1 MVNHLLETR
10 HPLSSPA
17 QHLYGSEA
25 DRLPSLSLPPYII
38 ASLLP
43 LIARTS
49 KLCIPPGAKLR
60 LATGLVPIRYQRG
73 HESSTAANLNGSAL
87 GVCGGGQEPDQNRSR
102 LQNCTTYQCAWGSN
116 ESLIRPLGMGM
127 KAEIDGGRP
136 TMSVGTRQVLQVAEQ
151 AHKKMNLNGDRL
163 ANIAVLENT
172 TRVNGVASTKRKPRV
187 FVAAENRLL
196 REALSRALVKNGEI
210 EVVGMDLAEPF
221 QAEDLLREET
231 DILLMS
237 SHGNRNEDLT
247 AVRAVRTAAPK
258 VQILLIGVTG
268 EEAEFMQCVRAGVRG
283 YLPRDASADDVVDGI
298 RSLQEGKAIC
308 PGTLCATLFR
318 YLEREA
324 TSFPSASV
332 HQQLGLTR
340 REQQLIPLIA
350 EGLTN
355 KEIASRFCLSEQTV
369 KNHLYRMK
377 HKIGAEDRLGI
388 VQVCRTQGF
397 MP

>member
-1 MVNHLLETR
+1 
-10 HPLSSPA
+10 
-17 QHLYGSEA
+17 
-25 DRLPSLSLPPYII
+25 
-38 ASLLP
+38 
-43 LIARTS
+43 
-49 KLCIPPGAKLR
+49 
-60 LATGLVPIRYQRG
+60 
-73 HESSTAANLNGSAL
+73 
-87 GVCGGGQEPDQNRSR
+87 
-102 LQNCTTYQCAWGSN
+102 
-116 ESLIRPLGMGM
+116 
-127 KAEIDGGRP
+127 
-136 TMSVGTRQVLQVAEQ
+136 MSVGTRQILQVAEQ
-151 AHKKMNLNGDRL
+151 APKKLNLNGDRQ
-163 ANIAVLENT
+163 ANIAVLENIA
-172 TRVNGVASTKRKPRV
+172 RVNEGASAKRKPRV

-196 REALSRALVKNGEI
+196 REALSRVLVKNDDI
-210 EVVGMDLAEPF
+210 EVVGMDSAEPF
-221 QAEDLLREET
+221 QALDLLKQET
-231 DILLMS
+231 DILLMFS
-237 SHGNRNEDLT
+237 RGNRNEDLT

-268 EEAEFMQCVRAGVRG
+268 EEAEFMQYVRAGVRG
-283 YLPRDASADDVVDGI
+283 YLPRDASADDVVKGI

-308 PGTLCATLFR
+308 PGALCATLFR
-318 YLEREA
+318 YMEREA

-355 KEIASRFCLSEQTV
+355 KEIANRFCRSEQTI